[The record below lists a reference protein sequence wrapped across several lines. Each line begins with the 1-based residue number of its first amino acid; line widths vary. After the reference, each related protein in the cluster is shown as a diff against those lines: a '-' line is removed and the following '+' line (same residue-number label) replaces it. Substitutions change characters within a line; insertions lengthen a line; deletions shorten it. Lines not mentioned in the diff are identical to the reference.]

1 MTRLLLPRRRLRVMG
16 KAKAKLRLLVRKRK
30 RLNMP
35 QVSLATPAITAPT
48 DSTDAPDVDDEM
60 EDEDGRFF
68 GGGLN
73 NEQQVSGLILVANAA
88 DGLANLKHL

>member
-1 MTRLLLPRRRLRVMG
+1 MG
-16 KAKAKLRLLVRKRK
+16 KEKAKLRLLARKRRK
-30 RLNMP
+30 WNTL
-35 QVSLATPAITAPT
+35 QVSSATRYLTPA

-73 NEQQVSGLILVANAA
+73 NEQQVSCLSSVRGPA
-88 DGLANLKHL
+88 DGIANLEYL

>member
-1 MTRLLLPRRRLRVMG
+1 
-16 KAKAKLRLLVRKRK
+16 
-30 RLNMP
+30 MP
-35 QVSLATPAITAPT
+35 QVSLSTPAISAPT

-73 NEQQVSGLILVANAA
+73 NEQQVSGLILVGDSA
-88 DGLANLKHL
+88 DGLANLEYL

>member
-1 MTRLLLPRRRLRVMG
+1 ML
-16 KAKAKLRLLVRKRK
+16 
-30 RLNMP
+30 
-35 QVSLATPAITAPT
+35 QVSSAKRYLTPA

-73 NEQQVSGLILVANAA
+73 NEQQVSCLILVRDPA
-88 DGLANLKHL
+88 DGLANLEYI

>member
-1 MTRLLLPRRRLRVMG
+1 MEYAPG
-16 KAKAKLRLLVRKRK
+16 
-30 RLNMP
+30 
-35 QVSLATPAITAPT
+35 QFSYLARTSSA

-73 NEQQVSGLILVANAA
+73 NEQQVSCLSFV
-88 DGLANLKHL
+88 DFS

>member
-1 MTRLLLPRRRLRVMG
+1 ML
-16 KAKAKLRLLVRKRK
+16 
-30 RLNMP
+30 
-35 QVSLATPAITAPT
+35 QVSSAKRYLTPA

-73 NEQQVSGLILVANAA
+73 NEQQVSCLILVEIQ
-88 DGLANLKHL
+88 LTV

>member
-1 MTRLLLPRRRLRVMG
+1 ML
-16 KAKAKLRLLVRKRK
+16 
-30 RLNMP
+30 
-35 QVSLATPAITAPT
+35 QVSSATRYLSPA

-73 NEQQVSGLILVANAA
+73 NEQQVSCLSSVRGPA
-88 DGLANLKHL
+88 DGIANLEYL

>member
-1 MTRLLLPRRRLRVMG
+1 
-16 KAKAKLRLLVRKRK
+16 
-30 RLNMP
+30 MP
-35 QVSLATPAITAPT
+35 QVSLPTPAISVPT
-48 DSTDAPDVDDEM
+48 DSTDAPDVDEEM

>member
-1 MTRLLLPRRRLRVMG
+1 ML
-16 KAKAKLRLLVRKRK
+16 
-30 RLNMP
+30 
-35 QVSLATPAITAPT
+35 QVSLSTPAISAPT

-73 NEQQVSGLILVANAA
+73 NEQQVSCPTLVRNPA
-88 DGLANLKHL
+88 DSLANLKHL